1 MKELPSQSS
10 IGSGDI
16 AAIPMADSTSRP
28 ENLQLGRAARGGLWL
43 GIGQTL
49 GNLGSWASTLVLAR
63 LLAPESFGIV
73 GMAMVIIGFVNTIG
87 DLGLGAALIQ
97 RKHIDDG
104 HKDAAFWLS
113 FGMGALLFAA
123 CAAASP
129 LIALVYREPRVS
141 GVVVL
146 AACALLL
153 SPLFSTHVTLLRRE
167 LRFSTV
173 AKVEALRSFV
183 SGAACVAAALG
194 GLGYWAIPLGPLV
207 GQVVAIPIY
216 WAAEKFRPALRG
228 SRRHVREL
236 FGFSLF
242 VAGGSAINFL
252 SANVDYLVVGRAL
265 GAGALGIYTLA
276 YQIITLPL
284 VQISS
289 LFNQVMYP
297 VFSAAQDDLEQS
309 GKAYLDISRSL
320 ALIGFP
326 ILGWIAVVAPD
337 LLFVIYGEKWLGAVT
352 PLRILCVAGAVKS
365 VGTFVGVV
373 YRSQG
378 RSYVEFYWNIAWFI
392 ALSSAV
398 LVGVRWGSQGVATAI
413 SALCVPGVLF
423 TEWLACRYLH
433 LPFRRFLS
441 VLLVP
446 IVGVSALLAAGFGLR
461 TVLLTLPLS
470 PLLAAVARLLILT
483 LACFV
488 ACTVALRVVEPRIG
502 AQVRAFFTHFRR
514 QS

>member
-1 MKELPSQSS
+1 MKEPLQPSVVPQ
-10 IGSGDI
+10 DV
-16 AAIPMADSTSRP
+16 AAAPVVEPTRP
-28 ENLQLGRAARGGLWL
+28 GNLQLARAARGGLWL
-43 GIGQTL
+43 GAGQTL
-49 GNLGSWASTLVLAR
+49 GTLGSWVSTLVLAR

-73 GMAMVIIGFVNTIG
+73 GMAMVVIGFVNTIG

-97 RKHIDDG
+97 RKHIDEG
-104 HKDAAFWLS
+104 HKDSAFWLS
-113 FGMGALLFAA
+113 FSMGVLLFGA
-123 CAAASP
+123 CALSSP
-129 LIALVYREPRVS
+129 LLALIYREPRVS

-167 LRFSTV
+167 LQFATV
-173 AKVEALRSFV
+173 AKVEALRSLV
-183 SGAACVAAALG
+183 SGAAGVTAAVW

-207 GQVVAIPIY
+207 GQLVAIPIY
-216 WAAEKFRPALRG
+216 WSAQKFRPGLRG

-252 SANVDYLVVGRAL
+252 SANVDYLIVGRAL
-265 GAGALGIYTLA
+265 GPGALGIYTLA

-320 ALIGFP
+320 ALISFP

-337 LLFVIYGEKWLGAVT
+337 LLFVIYGDKWLGAVT
-352 PLRILCVAGAVKS
+352 PLRILCVAGAMKS

-392 ALSSAV
+392 AVTCGV
-398 LVGVRWGSQGVATAI
+398 LVGVRWGSAGVAVAI

-423 TEWLACRYLH
+423 TEWLACRYLRV
-433 LPFRRFLS
+433 PFERFLGE
-441 VLLVP
+441 LIVP
-446 IVGVSALLAAGFGLR
+446 FVGVSALLAAGFGLR
-461 TVLLTLPLS
+461 PLLAALPLS
-470 PLLAAVARLLILT
+470 PLLAAGLRLLLLT
-483 LACFV
+483 IACFA
-488 ACTVALRVVEPRIG
+488 ACAVALRAVEPRIY
-502 AQVRAFFTHFRR
+502 AQVRAFLAHFGK
-514 QS
+514 QK

>member
-1 MKELPSQSS
+1 MKDPPQSV
-10 IGSGDI
+10 GAQDI
-16 AAIPMADSTSRP
+16 AVEQVAPSTPAASK
-28 ENLQLGRAARGGLWL
+28 LQLSRAARGGLWL
-43 GIGQTL
+43 GVGQTL
-49 GNLGSWASTLVLAR
+49 GSVGSWVSTLVLAR

-73 GMAMVIIGFVNTIG
+73 GMAMVVIGFVSTIG

-104 HKDAAFWLS
+104 HKDSAFWLS
-113 FGMGALLFAA
+113 FGMGALIFAA

-129 LIALVYREPRVS
+129 LLALIYREPRVS

-146 AACALLL
+146 AACTLLL
-153 SPLFSTHVTLLRRE
+153 SPLFSTHVTLLRRD

-173 AKVEALRSFV
+173 AKVEALRSLV
-183 SGAACVAAALG
+183 SGAACVVAALG
-194 GLGYWAIPLGPLV
+194 GLGYWAIPLGPLA
-207 GQVVAIPIY
+207 GQLVAIPIY
-216 WAAEKFRPALRG
+216 WAAEKFRPGFRG
-228 SRRHVREL
+228 SLRHAREL
-236 FGFSLF
+236 FRFSLF
-242 VAGGSAINFL
+242 VAGGGAINYL

-265 GAGALGIYTLA
+265 GPSALGVYTLA

-365 VGTFVGVV
+365 VGTFVGTV

-378 RSYVEFYWNIAWFI
+378 RSYVEFYWNIAWLI
-392 ALSSAV
+392 GISSAV
-398 LVGVRWGSQGVATAI
+398 LVGVRWGTLGVAVAI
-413 SALCVPGVLF
+413 STLCVPGVLF
-423 TEWLACRYLH
+423 TEWLACRYLN
-433 LPFRRFLS
+433 LPFRRFLHAM
-441 VLLVP
+441 VVP
-446 IVGVSALLAAGFGLR
+446 LVGVSALLAAGFGLR
-461 TVLLTLPLS
+461 SVLLSLPLS
-470 PLLAAVARLLILT
+470 PLLAATVRLLALT
-483 LACFV
+483 VVCLL
-488 ACTVALRVVEPRIG
+488 ACTVALRVVEPRIY
-502 AQVRAFFTHFRR
+502 AQVRAFMAHFGR
-514 QS
+514 QK